1 MSIEH
6 IDFFFDFQLNL
17 KMYHWSTCIY
27 SRHVASDKLGEK
39 LLENIDRFVELY
51 IGRYSRP
58 KMSKKHNI
66 SYSIISDKDMVGYL
80 KGKRDYLEKLALTDD
95 LANVRDELVENI
107 NQTLYLFT
115 LE

>member
-6 IDFFFDFQLNL
+6 IEFFFDFQLNL
-17 KMYHWSTCIY
+17 KMYHWSTCVY
-27 SRHVASDKLGEK
+27 ARHKASDELGEK

-66 SYSIISDKDMVGYL
+66 SYTIISDKDIVGYL
-80 KGKRDYLEKLALTDD
+80 KGKRDYLEKLTLTDD
-95 LANVRDELVENI
+95 LANVRDEIVENI

>member
-1 MSIEH
+1 MSLEH
-6 IDFFFDFQLNL
+6 IEFFFDFQLNL
-17 KMYHWSTCIY
+17 KMYHWSTCSY
-27 SRHVASDKLGEK
+27 ARHKASNELGEK

-66 SYSIISDKDMVGYL
+66 SYTIISDKDMVGYL
-80 KGKRDYLEKLALTDD
+80 KGKRDYLEKLQLTDD